1 MRRASAERFFL
12 LEQVFRV
19 AEMELEA
26 AAAELVVELTDA
38 LFATLMTAEATAVVE
53 VAALVDVA
61 ALTEVLVALAVDTL
75 VLVVFTVEEDD
86 DAPLPLPQNVM
97 RRLTCRGFSLRNY
110 HKHS

>member
-75 VLVVFTVEEDD
+75 VLVVFTADD

-110 HKHS
+110 HENF

>member
-75 VLVVFTVEEDD
+75 VLVVFTAEEDD

>member
-110 HKHS
+110 HENF